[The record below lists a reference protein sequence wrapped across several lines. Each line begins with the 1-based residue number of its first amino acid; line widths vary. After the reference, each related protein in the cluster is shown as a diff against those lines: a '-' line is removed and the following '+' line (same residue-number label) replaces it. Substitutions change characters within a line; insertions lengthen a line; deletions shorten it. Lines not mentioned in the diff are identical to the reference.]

1 MRGSFNHHYF
11 LGAKSSGKIQH
22 CQHALGCEFHLPNL
36 RVTLVLSATIDIPAQ
51 ELRDHPLL
59 WPKLEPLQAPF
70 PECLVKA
77 FDSSLER
84 VLLLDMP
91 GTHLIPKT
99 YLQDSLITFSSRP
112 LAPKCHSEGN
122 GPLLGNLLPMG

>member
-11 LGAKSSGKIQH
+11 LGAMSSGKIQH

-36 RVTLVLSATIDIPAQ
+36 RVTLVLSASIDIPAQ

-59 WPKLEPLQAPF
+59 RPELEPLQAPF

-99 YLQDSLITFSSRP
+99 YLPPR
-112 LAPKCHSEGN
+112 
-122 GPLLGNLLPMG
+122 